1 MKTTVE
7 LPDELLIAAK
17 KRAAETRSTV
27 KKILERGLRRELTSL
42 RHRKRATARKVRWIV
57 VAGRL
62 ADDLDLASRERMRD
76 FLRRHD
82 RD

>member
-27 KKILERGLRRELTSL
+27 KKILERGLRRELGRPEIVGRSA
-42 RHRKRATARKVRWIV
+42 RRKVRWV
-57 VAGRL
+57 TVAGRL
-62 ADDLDLASRERMRD
+62 AGDLDLTSRERMRD
-76 FLRRHD
+76 FLGRHD